1 MAFGWASYLNASED
15 SVGVYSILGT
25 TEDGGCVVLTLVPCA
40 VAANKKMEVGSR
52 PPFGNAESYLL
63 L

>member
-40 VAANKKMEVGSR
+40 VAANKKMEVGSG
-52 PPFGNAESYLL
+52 PSFGNAESYLL

>member
-1 MAFGWASYLNASED
+1 M
-15 SVGVYSILGT
+15 GVYSILGT

-40 VAANKKMEVGSR
+40 VAANKKMKVGSR